1 MPLYLVTLAG
11 WIKLVGFSVLSVR
24 FLSVLCG
31 AGLIGAGYIIVR
43 KLTGSIFASLIAAS
57 LIATDYTVLLSAATA
72 RMDTMTAV
80 FGYASLAAY
89 LSFRERSLNK
99 AVLFG
104 TICAAG
110 SLFAHPVGIIYSGG
124 MLLAA
129 LYLDYPSRPRRTDD
143 RRSVLQWHHLALAAI
158 PYVAATAIWG
168 LYYTLHRLRKC
179 FSIK

>member
-1 MPLYLVTLAG
+1 MNSVWRNCSDVRPARNRHRYNSPWWDEGVLADPAYNLGSHGFLGSTVLSPVGHPRVRQFVGYDTYWTMPLYLVTLAG

-43 KLTGSIFASLIAAS
+43 KLTGSIFASLIA
-57 LIATDYTVLLSAATA
+57 TDTVLLSAATA

-110 SLFAHPVGIIYSGG
+110 SLFAHPV
-124 MLLAA
+124 
-129 LYLDYPSRPRRTDD
+129 
-143 RRSVLQWHHLALAAI
+143 
-158 PYVAATAIWG
+158 
-168 LYYTLHRLRKC
+168 
-179 FSIK
+179 

>member
-43 KLTGSIFASLIAAS
+43 KLTGSIFASLIA
-57 LIATDYTVLLSAATA
+57 TDTVLLSAATA